1 MEKGVSP
8 TIKLYSIFI
17 IVVIEYGFVEL
28 AYRALKLQSNSP

>member
-28 AYRALKLQSNSP
+28 ASRALKLQLNLP